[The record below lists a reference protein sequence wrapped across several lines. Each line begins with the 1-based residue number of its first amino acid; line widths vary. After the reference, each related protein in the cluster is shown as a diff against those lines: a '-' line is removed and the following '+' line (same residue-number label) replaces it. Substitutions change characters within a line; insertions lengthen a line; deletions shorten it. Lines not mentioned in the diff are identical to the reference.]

1 MFLFYKMLA
10 FAKRTNS
17 TWTDSSSAILFHGI
31 LKQTTKNWDLKGTE
45 SAGMWRNVHQIAQ
58 LESELGFISMFV
70 WLISV

>member
-45 SAGMWRNVHQIAQ
+45 SAGM
-58 LESELGFISMFV
+58 
-70 WLISV
+70 